1 MKKTLFFCFLI
12 CFQNS
17 IGQNFPF
24 SVSKAGVAQQSIVFI
39 PGLANSADIWRET
52 IEHLHDSYTCYSL
65 TMAGFATEKPNPNSS
80 ISFWTDQIARYIQEQ
95 NIQKPILVGH
105 SLGGVIAMNLAS
117 DYPELFQKLIIIDAV
132 PYFSGF
138 SIFSFT
144 SKRIKNCSSFTK
156 KFISIPE
163 KQFEN
168 QQYKAICKMTSN
180 KEKINEILQWSLASD
195 RETFAKLYCELT
207 NSDLREKI
215 KNIKI
220 PTIVLLQTNFKYA
233 KSILNSQ
240 YKNIQQATLVY
251 VPKSTHYIMY
261 DNFDW
266 YINEIENFINHQ

>member
-1 MKKTLFFCFLI
+1 MKKTFFLCFLVI
-12 CFQNS
+12 FQNS
-17 IGQNFPF
+17 IGQDFPF
-24 SVSKAGVAQQSIVFI
+24 SVSKVGVAPQSIIFI
-39 PGLANSADIWRET
+39 PGLANSADVWRET
-52 IEHLHDSYTCYSL
+52 IEHLQDYYTCYSL

-80 ISFWTDQIARYIQEQ
+80 ISFWTDQIAHYVQEQ

-117 DYPELFQKLIIIDAV
+117 DYPDLFQKLIIIDSV

-144 SKRIKNCSSFTK
+144 SKRIKNCSSFTQ

-168 QQYKAICKMTSN
+168 QQYKAIYKMTSN
-180 KEKINEILQWSLASD
+180 KEKVSEILQWSLASD

-215 KNIKI
+215 KNINI
-220 PTIVLLQTNFKYA
+220 PTMVLLQTNFKYA
-233 KSILNSQ
+233 KPMLNSQ
-240 YKNIQQATLVY
+240 YKNIQQVTLKY
-251 VPKSTHYIMY
+251 APKSAHYIMY

-266 YINEIENFINHQ
+266 YINEIGNFIK